1 MKFITVIVSIL
12 FLLVS
17 SLVLANGKY
26 AKAWPRQVE
35 VLTPDPVLGDKPY
48 WEHWVYS
55 KKFAKRFTNFDVKNA
70 EPELNNEIQAIVLRV
85 NMTDFRRGSI
95 AGYPEQYSCELE
107 IYFNS
112 SLKLQH
118 RQASKPMERLSLP
131 ENVLPSYKRLK
142 PIKLEEQNT
151 INAISI
157 VKYRSRIKHSVSMF
171 SNPTDGRYKRF
182 STMEYHPNFLPGL
195 SVIVVNGGSRCQ
207 VTAPLAKNGS
217 HWISLR
223 GKIPYGDDGFLE
235 YKLGDGSYMPN
246 LKKTNFDESPYSKR
260 KGFNKVPKSFSKILL
275 PKAALIKAMNICLYN
290 EGLRKLR
297 ADKIDWSNL
306 EVMSKIN
313 ERNSRCDDIRK
324 NGVLTDP
331 YLYRDRSK
339 GLNYDTY

>member
-1 MKFITVIVSIL
+1 MKFITVIVSVL

-17 SLVLANGKY
+17 SLALANGKY
-26 AKAWPRQVE
+26 AEAWPRQVE

-85 NMTDFRRGSI
+85 NMADFRDGSI

-112 SLKLQH
+112 KLKLQYQQNSN
-118 RQASKPMERLSLP
+118 RRERLSLP
-131 ENVLPSYKRLK
+131 ENVLPSYTRLK
-142 PIKLEEQNT
+142 AKNIEDQNK
-151 INAISI
+151 IDAISLN
-157 VKYRSRIKHSVSMF
+157 KYQPLMENSISIF
-171 SNPTDGRYKRF
+171 SNPTDGRYKRL
-182 STMEYHPNFLPGL
+182 STEEYHPNFLPGL

-235 YKLGDGSYMPN
+235 YKRDYGSYMPN

-290 EGLRKLR
+290 EGLGKLR

-313 ERNSRCDDIRK
+313 ESRSRCDDIRK